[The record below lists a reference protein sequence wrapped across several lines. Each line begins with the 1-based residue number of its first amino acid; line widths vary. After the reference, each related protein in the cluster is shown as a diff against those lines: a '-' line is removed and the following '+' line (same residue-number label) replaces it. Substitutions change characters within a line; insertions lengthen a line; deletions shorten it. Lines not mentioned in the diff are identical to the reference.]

1 MIIKV
6 FVYQERSTQRGY
18 KPEGTRL
25 VHKDNEVMENTTLTE
40 EKSLNSYSLPF
51 RDDRTK
57 TTNIKK
63 RKNGISV
70 SDSFFLPSE
79 A

>member
-40 EKSLNSYSLPF
+40 EKKSKLLF
-51 RDDRTK
+51 
-57 TTNIKK
+57 
-63 RKNGISV
+63 
-70 SDSFFLPSE
+70 SFF
-79 A
+79 

>member
-1 MIIKV
+1 MSIKV

-57 TTNIKK
+57 TTNIKEK
-63 RKNGISV
+63 EKMGYR
-70 SDSFFLPSE
+70 
-79 A
+79 

>member
-1 MIIKV
+1 MSIKV

-25 VHKDNEVMENTTLTE
+25 VHKYNEVMENITLTE

-63 RKNGISV
+63 KNGISV